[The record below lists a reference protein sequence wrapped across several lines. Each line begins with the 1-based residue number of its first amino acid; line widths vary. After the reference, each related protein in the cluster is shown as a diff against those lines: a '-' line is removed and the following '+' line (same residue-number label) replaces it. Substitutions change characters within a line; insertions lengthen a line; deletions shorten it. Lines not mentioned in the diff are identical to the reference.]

1 MIYFAML
8 ERTVIR
14 GTLVN
19 VFSLGVLIQGIS
31 GSGKSMAALSLMRHG
46 HRFIADDL
54 VLVTRQGPEGLMGQ
68 PVENKSRIEV
78 RGLGIF
84 DTCALFKDS
93 VLKMGP
99 VDMVVELTSFIDDRD
114 TGRTEPLISK
124 VTILGRELDKVL
136 APVPSGMDPGFLVEL
151 VVRAHSHRIVE
162 KSWEDV
168 K

>member
-1 MIYFAML
+1 
-8 ERTVIR
+8 
-14 GTLVN
+14 
-19 VFSLGVLIQGIS
+19 
-31 GSGKSMAALSLMRHG
+31 MRHG

-54 VLVTRQGPEGLMGQ
+54 VLITKHGTEGLMGQ

-84 DTCALFKDS
+84 DSCALFKDS

-124 VTILGRELDKVL
+124 VTILGCELDKVL
-136 APVPSGMDPGFLVEL
+136 APVPEGMDPGFLVEL
-151 VVRAHSHRIVE
+151 IVRAHSHRIVE

>member
-1 MIYFAML
+1 
-8 ERTVIR
+8 
-14 GTLVN
+14 
-19 VFSLGVLIQGIS
+19 
-31 GSGKSMAALSLMRHG
+31 MRHG

-54 VLVTRQGPEGLMGQ
+54 VLVTRHGPEGLMGQ

-99 VDMVVELTSFIDDRD
+99 VDMAVELTSFIDDRD

-124 VTILGRELDKVL
+124 VTILGRELDKSSLQFRRGWIL
-136 APVPSGMDPGFLVEL
+136 AFWLNLLFG
-151 VVRAHSHRIVE
+151 RILIE
-162 KSWEDV
+162 SWRKV
-168 K
+168 GKT